1 MCSAAHAETSAA
13 RRLVAAALLCALPS
27 LTLASE
33 PEPAGQL
40 TFAVER
46 SFHDHA
52 GPAVV
57 VSVHNRSRT
66 GVPVVLIAC
75 SFLLENQPQAGAS
88 KLVLD
93 VEPGQTRYDELRA
106 YGRADRADCYL
117 VKGEETAETALL
129 AKAAAAERVMEAAA
143 ESSPVAAA
151 NARNR
156 RAAIPVS
163 NRKPKEAGR
172 ANQNA
177 KH

>member
-1 MCSAAHAETSAA
+1 MCSVARAERAAAWG
-13 RRLVAAALLCALPS
+13 LVAAALLCAS
-27 LTLASE
+27 RSATLATE

-57 VSVHNRSRT
+57 VSIHNRSRT
-66 GVPVVLIAC
+66 GVSVVLIAC
-75 SFLLENQPQAGAS
+75 SFLLENQPQAGTS

-117 VKGEETAETALL
+117 AKGEETAETALL
-129 AKAAAAERVMEAAA
+129 AKAAAAERVAAAAA
-143 ESSPVAAA
+143 ESSAVGAP